1 MEKMIDCSELLSH
14 CMESHLQE
22 ASSILFSMPVDIE
35 NWGQMMSQCEAHDR
49 YKRSAGRATKV
60 AKTVVKAAATRAVSR
75 GATKTLPRQ
84 GRTGTGQGSFGRT
97 SGAKTI
103 LGGFLGFTKVKEVGK
118 FSRRGLFGKVGKYAL
133 GGLAAFGTYKL
144 AKSMAKG
151 LRREYDEDD
160 CWKYS
165 IIRDRYECVCTAQCN
180 TYVGSAVATQL
191 NFSLLA
197 VTTFLTTILALRF

>member
-1 MEKMIDCSELLSH
+1 MIDCSELLSH
-14 CMESHLQE
+14 CMESHMQE

-49 YKRSAGRATKV
+49 YKRSAGRASKV
-60 AKTVVKAAATRAVSR
+60 AKNVVKAAAASAATRA
-75 GATKTLPRQ
+75 ATRTLPRQ
-84 GRTGTGQGSFGRT
+84 GRQGTGQGSFGRT
-97 SGAKTI
+97 SGAKTL

-118 FSRRGLFGKVGKYAL
+118 FPKRGLFGKVGKYAI

-180 TYVGSAVATQL
+180 VYVGSAVATTAS
-191 NFSLLA
+191 FSLLA
-197 VTTFLTTILALRF
+197 VTTFLSTIFAFRF